1 VSSDGSSLMS
11 SATVLSGTLPFAA
24 LRVVEL
30 CDTPAG
36 EQLGKLV
43 ADLGAEVIKVEPPGG
58 VTSRRHGPFRNG
70 PDGRP
75 SDQSLAFWS
84 YNSSKRSVVLGDSA
98 ADRDV
103 RDRLIA
109 SADVLLTTGSPSELA
124 EAGLDLEAL
133 VEQHERLIAV
143 STSGFGLT
151 GPWRDYLTSDLVGLA
166 AGGPLASCGYD
177 DHEIPPILPGGGQA
191 FQTAASFGYCG
202 LLVALIEREQHGRGQ
217 LVDVSMHE
225 ANAVS
230 GELAN
235 PYWFYPKAL
244 VQRQTCRHAQPIPT
258 QPALFQCSDDVWVYF
273 ALILADQRSWKSLVA
288 WMDDSGLAADLTD
301 PAFDSLAH
309 RQANFSHVQEMLD
322 VFFLCQS
329 SEDAYTE
336 GQRRGLPIGP
346 LRAFED
352 LPADEH
358 LQARGFFVEVAD
370 EQGAVTL
377 PGLPYRFSAFAAEP
391 GPAPRLGADQELLAS
406 ANGATS

>member
-1 VSSDGSSLMS
+1 MS
-11 SATVLSGTLPFAA
+11 GARVLSGSLPFAG

-43 ADLGAEVIKVEPPGG
+43 ADLGGEVVKVEPPEG
-58 VTSRRHGPFRNG
+58 VASRRQGPFRHGP
-70 PDGRP
+70 DGAP
-75 SDQSLAFWS
+75 TTESLAFWS
-84 YNSSKRSVVLGDSA
+84 YNSSKRSVVLGDGPE
-98 ADRDV
+98 DRAV
-103 RDRLIA
+103 RDRLIGT
-109 SADVLLTTGSPSELA
+109 ADVLLTTDSPRGLA
-124 EAGLDLEAL
+124 RAGLDLDAL
-133 VEQHERLIAV
+133 VEQHPRLVVV
-143 STSGFGLT
+143 STSAFGLT
-151 GPWRDYLTSDLVGLA
+151 GPWQDYLTSDLVGLA

-177 DHEIPPILPGGGQA
+177 DHSIPPILPGGGQA

-202 LLVALIEREQHGRGQ
+202 LLLALIERATTGRGQ

-235 PYWFYPKAL
+235 PYWFYPKVL
-244 VQRQTCRHAQPIPT
+244 VQRQTCRHAQPSPT
-258 QPALFQCSDDVWVYF
+258 QPALFQCADDAWVYF
-273 ALILADQRSWKSLVA
+273 ALILAEQRSWKALVA
-288 WMDDSGLAADLTD
+288 WMDEAGLADDLVD
-301 PAFDSLAH
+301 PAYDDLAH

-322 VFFLCQS
+322 VFFLLQT

-352 LPADEH
+352 LPRDEH
-358 LQARGFFVEVAD
+358 LVARGFFVDVPD
-370 EQGAVTL
+370 DHGPVRM

-391 GPAPRLGADQELLAS
+391 GPAPGLGADQDLLAVAVAAS
-406 ANGATS
+406 